1 MSANGLIDEEYVV
14 HLCNG
19 ILLSH
24 KERNAEIQ
32 KWIHWARKKNHPE
45 LGYWNTEKDV
55 WYRCA
60 YM

>member
-32 KWIHWARKKNHPE
+32 K
-45 LGYWNTEKDV
+45 
-55 WYRCA
+55 
-60 YM
+60 